1 VIICFYISLWI
12 IAGSI
17 VAIVLKTQGFFQT
30 VLDALDFSGES
41 AEMKADLGDQ
51 YENLAT
57 TVLFFMVV
65 LAFPLFFVYLDHE
78 NTNMR

>member
-1 VIICFYISLWI
+1 MIICFYTSLWV

-17 VAIVLKTQGFFQT
+17 VAIALKTQGFFQT
-30 VLDALDFSGES
+30 VLDALDFFGES
-41 AEMKADLGDQ
+41 AEMKSELGDQ
-51 YENLAT
+51 YESFT
-57 TVLFFMVV
+57 TTTLFLLVV